1 MIYSY
6 ETGKRKKMPPGTQ
19 QHRVGEHWSAANPVP
34 TIQKFMQ
41 HLESEKEE
49 RKAHEEEVTAK
60 EIQARQEREAR
71 GENLDE
77 ATAHKNREIPKGK
90 TRMVTDPT
98 TGKNIEVEDLDEE
111 SMEVVKNPTVRS
123 THSIPPPLKD
133 NRHRTN

>member
-1 MIYSY
+1 
-6 ETGKRKKMPPGTQ
+6 MPPGTQ

-77 ATAHKNREIPKGK
+77 TTAHKNREIPKGK

-111 SMEVVKNPTVRS
+111 SMEVIKNPTVRS
-123 THSIPPPLKD
+123 PLSIPPPLKD